1 MTNKTANAFVDQAG
15 TPYKQGDL
23 IRGALKVGDNFKGT
37 ILNKLDAEDAKNP
50 HKQPALLV
58 DCGEDG
64 YIIFPV
70 RQVNRA

>member
-1 MTNKTANAFVDQAG
+1 MTKLTDNPFVDQGG

-23 IRGALKVGDNFKGT
+23 IRGALNAGDNFKGT
-37 ILNKLDAEDAKNP
+37 ILNKLDAKDEKNP

>member
-1 MTNKTANAFVDQAG
+1 MTNQAANPFVDQAG
-15 TPYKQGDL
+15 APYHQGEL
-23 IRGALKVGDNFKGT
+23 IRGALKEGDNFKGT
-37 ILNKLDAEDAKNP
+37 ILNKLDAKDEKNP
-50 HKQPALLV
+50 YKQPALLV